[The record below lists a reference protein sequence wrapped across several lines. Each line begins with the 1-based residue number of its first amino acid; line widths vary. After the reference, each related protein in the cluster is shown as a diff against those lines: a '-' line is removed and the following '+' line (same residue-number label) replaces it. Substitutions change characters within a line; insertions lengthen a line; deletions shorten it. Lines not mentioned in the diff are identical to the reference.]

1 MNNKMKYVVSLFLLF
16 FLLDIHAQ
24 TDAFE
29 GIMTWSVTVQ
39 TVDSKKS
46 QFSQRETQREDYSE
60 INEAILELEQQLK
73 DPEMQEMLLENP
85 TIKNSMQKR
94 LQELKN
100 TQASNQE
107 GANNSIFPTSLTMYF
122 KNNNSY
128 TIIDGG
134 SMAKLTGNIMYLNNS
149 RKTYFIKDGTST
161 YSVIND
167 SMVVNK
173 NDVFISLVKT
183 TDTLLILNYK
193 CIKYILTKKEN
204 DEIETSFIWIT
215 KDIPNMNPAAFRAL
229 GFTNGNLHHEAF
241 KQMDGI
247 PLRIELNEYG
257 YKMTLEVTD
266 LSKRLLPDSYFIVPP
281 DYQQSA
287 FGY

>member
-1 MNNKMKYVVSLFLLF
+1 MKYVVSLFLLF

>member
-1 MNNKMKYVVSLFLLF
+1 MNSKMKYIVSVFILFLV
-16 FLLDIHAQ
+16 LDIHAQ
-24 TDAFE
+24 TDPFE

-39 TVDSKKS
+39 TLDEKKA

-100 TQASNQE
+100 TQTSNLE

-122 KNNNSY
+122 KNKNSY
-128 TIIDGG
+128 TRIDGG

-149 RKTYFIKDGTST
+149 RKTYFIKDGTNT

-167 SMVVNK
+167 STVVNK
-173 NDVFISLVKT
+173 NDIFVSLIKT
-183 TDTLLILNYK
+183 TDTTLVLNYK
-193 CIKYILTKKEN
+193 CVKYILTKNEN
-204 DEIETSFIWIT
+204 NEVKTSFIWIT

-229 GFTNGNLHHEAF
+229 GFSNGNLHHEAF

-266 LSKRLLPDSYFIVPP
+266 LSKRLLPDSYFIVPQE
-281 DYQQSA
+281 YQESA